1 MDKSLDAR
9 NRNDR
14 GVAGHKKYKAT
25 TVIPKKVRKHKSSN
39 VFARLGS
46 NEMPISEVYR
56 RAIKGCPSISIS
68 PRRQQGRPC
77 ISGTSIPVHLVLW
90 AVEQHGSIE
99 GALKSYPD
107 LNRQQVKDA
116 LYFAEIVM
124 GATDMGPASV
134 LTETATTT

>member
-1 MDKSLDAR
+1 MFNCRKVGRFSISDSDPLHFRKTPDRQIQLFLDVVATKQKVSQPP
-9 NRNDR
+9 ND
-14 GVAGHKKYKAT
+14 
-25 TVIPKKVRKHKSSN
+25 I
-39 VFARLGS
+39 
-46 NEMPISEVYR
+46 PISEVYR
-56 RAIKGCPSISIS
+56 RAVKVCPSISVN

-107 LNRQQVKDA
+107 LNPQQVKDA

-124 GATDMGPASV
+124 GSTGMESASV
-134 LTETATTT
+134 LTETALTA

>member
-1 MDKSLDAR
+1 MDKNLEAR

-14 GVAGHKKYKAT
+14 GVADHKKYKAT
-25 TVIPKKVRKHKSSN
+25 AVIPKKVRKHKSS
-39 VFARLGS
+39 VFARRGS
-46 NEMPISEVYR
+46 DDVPISEVYR
-56 RAIKGCPSISIS
+56 RAMKGCPSISIS

-124 GATDMGPASV
+124 GATDMGSASV
-134 LTETATTT
+134 ITETALTT